1 MRKKP
6 TNNLSR
12 IMVFSIIA
20 MFLVIVFS
28 LSGGGAESENVNF
41 NKFRKDLVN
50 GEISEIVED
59 GFKIEYTLEN
69 NKVFETVRPV
79 GENLESAILK
89 VYPEEAEVLEEL
101 RNVDYK
107 ILDPNR
113 FTLGDLFALIP
124 WLLFVGVIIY
134 FIYLN
139 FAARSG
145 GGEGGGGPLSM
156 RFLGAKFSE
165 GVKVDEKF
173 KDVAGADEAV
183 EEVKEVVDYL
193 KDPKKYSDFGAQI
206 PKGVLL
212 IGPPGTGKTLLAK
225 AVAGEASV
233 PFFSVSGSEFVE
245 MFVGVG
251 ASRVRDLFKKV
262 KKVAPAIV
270 FIDEI
275 DAVGRRRGTGLGGS
289 NDEREQTLNQLLIE
303 IDGFQSNSGIIV
315 IAATNRA
322 DILDP
327 ALLRPGRFDR
337 KVTID
342 APDLKGREEILRIY
356 FANKKVAEDV
366 DLNRFAA
373 RTVGFVGA
381 DLRNVANES
390 ALIAAR
396 QELQKI
402 TSTIIDE
409 AIEKVL
415 MGPEKKS
422 RKLNEEEKRIIAF
435 HEAGHAVVGYNLPLS
450 DKIQKVSIVS
460 RGRSLGSTWFAPSED
475 KFLRSYDKLYQEIV
489 KALGGI
495 AAEEIIFNMRTT
507 GGAGDLQFVTS
518 IAKDMI
524 TKYGMS
530 EKIGLV
536 NLGGEEVGYLG
547 KDLMEHKGYS
557 ESTAEVVDSEVRSIV
572 SSAFAKAIKILKDN
586 SEKFE
591 LIARKLLEV
600 ETLDYVQFNSL
611 MES

>member
-1 MRKKP
+1 VRKKP